1 MPNLSEFRAAERQ
14 LAQQLSQLE
23 TMKQDVGL
31 QQEMAFNDKLHALM
45 DDYGYSPATVLAI
58 LDSSQD

>member
-1 MPNLSEFRAAERQ
+1 MPNLSEFRSAERQ

-23 TMKQDVGL
+23 SMKQDVGL

>member
-1 MPNLSEFRAAERQ
+1 MPNLSDFRAAERQ

-31 QQEMAFNDKLHALM
+31 QQEMVFNDKLQALM
-45 DDYGYSPATVLAI
+45 NDYDYSPATVLAI
-58 LDSSQD
+58 LESAQD